1 MYKKKI
7 SQLNSLIY
15 LPSKF
20 LFSRNYYHY
29 LCRYACIMNFTNF
42 NYCDPSSPLKEGC
55 DSFYLTKTASYTAT
69 GTSTVSIISSMSILY
84 IVARSAQK
92 LRSTYH
98 RIMTNIAIFDLVGSL
113 AMSLSTIPMPKD
125 VIYPF
130 EGGRVYGNIETCEA
144 QAFLILFGCIG
155 SLLMFWGLQ
164 IFYVSIIQFNI
175 SDKVLRRYLE
185 PAIHI
190 CAWLSASVV
199 PVSIKDHV
207 ICTCHHSRHT
217 TTNIA
222 ILTVSN
228 QKCTF
233 TVYDS

>member
-1 MYKKKI
+1 
-7 SQLNSLIY
+7 
-15 LPSKF
+15 
-20 LFSRNYYHY
+20 
-29 LCRYACIMNFTNF
+29 MNFTN
-42 NYCDPSSPLKEGC
+42 YCDSSPPLKEGC
-55 DSFYLTKTASYTAT
+55 DSFFLTKTASYIAT
-69 GTSTVSIISSMSILY
+69 TTSTVSIISSISILY
-84 IVARSAQK
+84 IVARSTQK
-92 LRSTYH
+92 FRSSYH
-98 RIMTNIAIFDLVGSL
+98 RIMTSIAIFDLVGSL

-130 EGGRVYGNIETCEA
+130 EGGRVYGNTETCEA

-190 CAWLSASVV
+190 CAWLFASGV
-199 PVSIKDHV
+199 PVSIIKDHV
-207 ICTCHHSRHT
+207 ISTCHQSHT
-217 TTNIA
+217 TTSCIA
-222 ILTVSN
+222 ILTLSN
-228 QKCTF
+228 QKCTL